1 MARTAAVLFAL
12 LGVAAWVA
20 SPRPIGPG
28 PFAAALAAGAVLI
41 VLGLV
46 MARRLGHRPPV
57 RPGRLAAALVLGA
70 LVGAVVLAVLVYAL
84 VPLEPALAA
93 RLRPRAQGPAW
104 MPLALAVEASVL
116 EELVFRLFLF
126 TLVVWLAARAW
137 RRGPVAV
144 TPLQVGVANLVST
157 LAFAG
162 VHVPAWLAA
171 TQVSAALIAAV
182 LLLNGVAGGFLG
194 LVYWRW
200 GIEAAIAAHFAA
212 DLVVQGVGPRLLA

>member
-1 MARTAAVLFAL
+1 MARTAAVLCGL

-20 SPRPIGPG
+20 SPRPIRPV

-41 VLGLV
+41 VLGLA

-57 RPGRLAAALVLGA
+57 RVGRLAAALGLGA
-70 LVGAVVLAVLVYAL
+70 LVGAVVLAVLVFVL

-93 RLRPRAQGPAW
+93 RLRPRAEAPAW

-144 TPLQVGVANLVST
+144 TPLQVGIANLVST

-162 VHVPAWLAA
+162 AHVPAWLAA

-200 GIEAAIAAHFAA
+200 GMEAAIAAHFAG

>member
-1 MARTAAVLFAL
+1 MAKTAAILAGL
-12 LGVAAWVA
+12 LCVAAWVA
-20 SPRPIGPG
+20 SPRPFRPG
-28 PFAAALAAGAVLI
+28 LFAGTLAAGAVLI
-41 VLGLV
+41 VLGLA
-46 MARRLGHRPPV
+46 MARRLGHHLSV
-57 RPGRLAAALVLGA
+57 RLGRLAAALVLGA
-70 LVGAVVLAVLVYAL
+70 VVGAVVLAVLVFVL

-93 RLRPRAQGPAW
+93 RLRPRAQAPAW

-126 TLVVWLAARAW
+126 TLVLWLAARAW
-137 RRGPVAV
+137 RRRPVAV
-144 TPLQVGVANLVST
+144 TPLQVWTANLLST

-171 TQVSAALIAAV
+171 TQVSAVLIASV